1 MQALVLLALV
11 AGWIGIVVYS
21 AESTRIR
28 DCPAPSARSVESLFA
43 PCLERQ
49 DYAAADTR

>member
-1 MQALVLLALV
+1 MQALVLLVLV
-11 AGWIGIVVYS
+11 AGWLGAVVYA

-28 DCPAPSARSVESLFA
+28 DCPAPSARSVESLLA

-49 DYAAADTR
+49 DYAATER